1 MTLQCE
7 GSTNTVAEPSIVDSD
22 DVENQQPLSLL
33 ALHDE
38 EDLIN
43 LSSTP
48 LRPTTNNNNNYS
60 TNSKFEHIKKVCIQF
75 KIMPFYFVLASH
87 KDFIIDKSFN
97 FTIKGAL
104 NGYNDP
110 VSDVDECP
118 KKLKSLGVIE
128 PPPRKTVIRIDVDED
143 DELEDSDDTAIDA
156 KVFAILE
163 CLIPYVS
170 LNSFH

>member
-1 MTLQCE
+1 M
-7 GSTNTVAEPSIVDSD
+7 
-22 DVENQQPLSLL
+22 
-33 ALHDE
+33 
-38 EDLIN
+38 
-43 LSSTP
+43 
-48 LRPTTNNNNNYS
+48 
-60 TNSKFEHIKKVCIQF
+60 
-75 KIMPFYFVLASH
+75 ASH

-118 KKLKSLGVIE
+118 KRLKSLGVIE

-143 DELEDSDDTAIDA
+143 DELEDDDDTAIDT

-163 CLIPYVS
+163 CLIPYV
-170 LNSFH
+170 LLFH

>member
-48 LRPTTNNNNNYS
+48 LRPTTTTNNYS
-60 TNSKFEHIKKVCIQF
+60 TNSKLEHIKKVCNQIMV
-75 KIMPFYFVLASH
+75 MPFHLIKFVSSH
-87 KDFIIDKSFN
+87 KHFIIDKSFY
-97 FTIKGAL
+97 FTMKGAL

-110 VSDVDECP
+110 VSDVDESP
-118 KKLKSLGVIE
+118 EKLKSLGVIE

-143 DELEDSDDTAIDA
+143 DELEDSDDTAIDN
-156 KVFAILE
+156 KVLVILE
-163 CLIPYVS
+163 CLIPH
-170 LNSFH
+170 F